1 MKISLRIAAA
11 TSVVLCFALSAYAGQ
26 TTDEKARIFSNCLD
40 QLDPNAYESAAL
52 SRCVDL
58 STQFDAANFGGLPSG
73 SAIGLVNGTASERA
87 ATAVGLLGGT
97 ASDQAAASAFMSIG
111 SGILGLFGGGGLDAK
126 EMALQREQELV
137 GEIAAAKGA
146 ASRSARYA
154 AAQSE
159 AKRAALYQRLAGVVD
174 GAGTS
179 GLSYK
184 AKAAVATARLEAAQA
199 RAAAMRLR
207 AQEANSE
214 DAARAWLRQAGV
226 PPTVDTTEPGLVLF
240 QKYPTAESTPHWD
253 NLNSARKIELRR
265 IYSRWRGLRRRT
277 LYQAQEGLLPELD
290 NPFKFKDEAGGLFQP
305 DHITKE
311 AMEPLL
317 REERDL
323 RIQRF
328 KDAKA
333 RIQRQREQSRPEGS
347 EP

>member
-1 MKISLRIAAA
+1 
-11 TSVVLCFALSAYAGQ
+11 
-26 TTDEKARIFSNCLD
+26 
-40 QLDPNAYESAAL
+40 
-52 SRCVDL
+52 
-58 STQFDAANFGGLPSG
+58 
-73 SAIGLVNGTASERA
+73 
-87 ATAVGLLGGT
+87 
-97 ASDQAAASAFMSIG
+97 
-111 SGILGLFGGGGLDAK
+111 
-126 EMALQREQELV
+126 
-137 GEIAAAKGA
+137 
-146 ASRSARYA
+146 
-154 AAQSE
+154 
-159 AKRAALYQRLAGVVD
+159 
-174 GAGTS
+174 
-179 GLSYK
+179 
-184 AKAAVATARLEAAQA
+184 
-199 RAAAMRLR
+199 MRLR
-207 AQEANSE
+207 AQAANSE

-277 LYQAQEGLLPELD
+277 LYQAQQDRREYGAQKLKEQFDEVYADDSHFGFNEYTDPETLMWGWKEGLLPELD
-290 NPFKFKDEAGGLFQP
+290 NPFKDEAGGLFQP

-333 RIQRQREQSRPEGS
+333 RIQRQREDARAARIQRQREQSRPEGS

>member
-1 MKISLRIAAA
+1 
-11 TSVVLCFALSAYAGQ
+11 
-26 TTDEKARIFSNCLD
+26 
-40 QLDPNAYESAAL
+40 
-52 SRCVDL
+52 
-58 STQFDAANFGGLPSG
+58 
-73 SAIGLVNGTASERA
+73 
-87 ATAVGLLGGT
+87 
-97 ASDQAAASAFMSIG
+97 MSIG
-111 SGILGLFGGGGLDAK
+111 SGILGLFGGGGPDAK

-207 AQEANSE
+207 AQAANSE